1 MNRFSIAWTR
11 IIPGGTGEENP
22 EGIEYYKNLISAL
35 KAEGIE
41 PTVTL
46 YHWDLPQ
53 VLSDQVGS
61 YFDGYHCRK
70 SYLWVDIS
78 KSLINMQK

>member
-1 MNRFSIAWTR
+1 MSKLLIFERFLSAGNLKPKLNQVTFQAKSH
-11 IIPGGTGEENP
+11 
-22 EGIEYYKNLISAL
+22 IELGPRNLITAL

-53 VLSDQVGS
+53 VLSDQV
-61 YFDGYHCRK
+61 CPC
-70 SYLWVDIS
+70 L
-78 KSLINMQK
+78 